1 MDGHVYAIRCTHT
14 QRIKIGW
21 TKHETGERRRQT
33 MQGGSPTVLELLG
46 QMPGTVADEQAML
59 RLLHRYRLHGEW
71 FKACDEVHDVAN
83 VVAGGEPTMEIG
95 QIAWSHTGWWR
106 GSKRRRGTTKQVS
119 V

>member
-21 TKHETGERRRQT
+21 TKHETGENRLRT
-33 MQGGSPTVLELLG
+33 MQGGSPTRLELLG
-46 QMPGTVADEQAML
+46 QVPGTRADEGRLL
-59 RLLHRYRLHGEW
+59 RLLDRYRLHGEW

-83 VVAGGEPTMEIG
+83 VIAGNDPTMEIG
-95 QIAWSHTGWWR
+95 QIAWSGTTWWR
-106 GSKRRRGTTKQVS
+106 NKRRAAAKLVA